1 MELKIEEII
10 IAITVLIFGYFI
22 IQKIKNSSQ
31 KRLKANEIHRL
42 GEIRAQIIQNHNKR
56 LPLLDVQ
63 CKGLIPILSRTN
75 IGFTVSIFTEG
86 SNGETDV
93 VLSMIDTFQE
103 SDSRAFQDLTRIG
116 EVDEH
121 HGFEDWTTVCNI
133 PIHILQPAV
142 GGKQKLRVIIMI
154 VDMEKFPKIIFGS
167 GERGILAF
175 AKNYNCDFSVKGYD
189 EEGSHINEARALS
202 IKIGVA
208 VAMSDG
214 DFDEK
219 ERRTLD
225 MWIKKMIMPFN
236 QEKQLELKKLYNNAK
251 NKAEQEFANLGHD
264 KKAWEVELNAICRE
278 LHDINED
285 VQKYEALELAHEVMV
300 SDGVEHNEESK
311 CIFSI
316 ARNLGINADEIELIR
331 SSKIHKL
338 SNVVN

>member
-1 MELKIEEII
+1 MLQPSIGGKKKLKIVIM
-10 IAITVLIFGYFI
+10 L
-22 IQKIKNSSQ
+22 
-31 KRLKANEIHRL
+31 
-42 GEIRAQIIQNHNKR
+42 
-56 LPLLDVQ
+56 
-63 CKGLIPILSRTN
+63 
-75 IGFTVSIFTEG
+75 
-86 SNGETDV
+86 
-93 VLSMIDTFQE
+93 
-103 SDSRAFQDLTRIG
+103 
-116 EVDEH
+116 VD
-121 HGFEDWTTVCNI
+121 I
-133 PIHILQPAV
+133 
-142 GGKQKLRVIIMI
+142 
-154 VDMEKFPKIIFGS
+154 EKPPKIVFGS
-167 GERGILAF
+167 GERGILVF
-175 AKNYNCDFSVKGYD
+175 VKDYSYNFNIKGYD

-202 IKIGVA
+202 IRIGVA

-214 DFDEK
+214 DFDDK
-219 ERRTLD
+219 ERKTLD
-225 MWIKKMIMPFN
+225 IWIKKMIMPFN

>member
-1 MELKIEEII
+1 MELKIEVII
-10 IAITVLIFGYFI
+10 TAIAILFFGYFVI
-22 IQKIKNSSQ
+22 KKIKILSK
-31 KRLKANEIHRL
+31 KRLKANDVNYL
-42 GEIRAQIIQNHNKR
+42 GKMKVRTVDVSNRQSPFLN
-56 LPLLDVQ
+56 VQ
-63 CKGLIPILSRTN
+63 CKGLIPILSRTD
-75 IGFTVSIFTEG
+75 IGFTVSIFTKND
-86 SNGETDV
+86 NGEADT

-103 SDSRAFQDLTRIG
+103 SASRAFHDLTRIG
-116 EVDEH
+116 KVDEH

-133 PIHILQPAV
+133 PIHMLQPAI
-142 GGKQKLRVIIMI
+142 GGRQKLKIIIMV
-154 VDMEKFPKIIFGS
+154 VDMKKLPKFLFGPGEKGMLVFNKDYG
-167 GERGILAF
+167 
-175 AKNYNCDFSVKGYD
+175 YDFSIKGYN
-189 EEGSHINEARALS
+189 EEGNHINKARALS

-214 DFDEK
+214 EFDQR
-219 ERRTLD
+219 EREALNI
-225 MWIKKMIMPFN
+225 WIKKMVMPFN
-236 QEKQLELKKLYNNAK
+236 QEKQLALKKLYNNAK

-264 KKAWEVELNAICRE
+264 KKDWEVELNAICRE